1 MSARAKSHSA
11 LGGKGDNMRLFVFLT
26 VIFCAAIPLSA
37 QPQSS
42 LTGLVSDAN
51 GPVAGAEVTL
61 KAAQNGRSFV
71 AAKTDAG
78 GRYSFSGIP
87 SGDYLIS
94 AAIVADGQNG
104 FSPETPVAISRGNPL
119 TLDLQITQ
127 YAPIRAEVT
136 VNISAGDEQPFDQ
149 VSKTVSVID
158 GREMRERAD
167 ITLVDSLRSI
177 PGFRVQQLGGF
188 GRAAS
193 IRTRGLRSQDT
204 AVLIDGIRLRD
215 AAAIT
220 GDASPFLG
228 DITLTSVSRVEVLR
242 GPGSSLYGT
251 NAVGG
256 TIDFKTPLPTAG
268 PHGQVSGAGGG
279 LGMGRFRGNFS
290 DGTQDGK
297 FGFNTAI
304 SRTVFTE
311 GIDGQDNAHNTN
323 FQSRIEYNPTQRTNI
338 SGRFFVSDAFVRLNS
353 SPDTFGAEPF
363 GNSEIIKAIDGV
375 NFSPDANDPDSF
387 QWSNFFSGQVAV
399 SHIFGPTLLF
409 QGHYSGLDTSRKN
422 DDGPLGVGFQ
432 SASTSF
438 FDGEIHTANGR
449 IKWTPNT
456 ANDLTVGYE
465 YEYEKFGN
473 TGRTPDGFGNF
484 FTRASQTSS
493 TIFLQELL
501 SLADGK
507 LQLAGGFRAQFFD
520 LRTPRFSL
528 DNAPFTNLNLSN
540 PDAAITFDGA
550 ASYLFAGTGTK
561 LRVHAGNGYR
571 APSLFERF
579 GTFFSSFGE
588 PSFIALGDPNLGEE
602 KTFAFDAGIDQSAFD
617 GKAKFSAVY
626 FYTKLL
632 DTIGFGNIVS
642 DIGDTTRPFG
652 GFINTDGGIARGGE
666 FSGTIE
672 PMLST
677 RIFAS
682 FTYTNSDQRV
692 PQVTGSGVIS
702 TLGIPERQFTLV
714 ATQEFNRFWVNFDLL
729 ATSSYLAPIF
739 SNSSFNTFVFRFD
752 GNRRGDLTAGYNFR
766 MNRDRLSLRLFGTI
780 ENLFDDD
787 YFENGFRTARRT
799 GRIGLSFGF

>member
-1 MSARAKSHSA
+1 M
-11 LGGKGDNMRLFVFLT
+11 GGKGDKMKVLTFLGIVFFS
-26 VIFCAAIPLSA
+26 ISA
-37 QPQSS
+37 HYAQTQTS
-42 LTGLVSDAN
+42 LIGSVSDDN
-51 GPVAGAEVTL
+51 GPVAAATVTL
-61 KAAQNGRSFV
+61 KFGQNRRVFTTAQTS
-71 AAKTDAG
+71 AD
-78 GRYSFSGIP
+78 GRYVFSGVP
-87 SGDYLIS
+87 AGDYLVS
-94 AAIVADGQNG
+94 AGI
-104 FSPETPVAISRGNPL
+104 TRGNENGVSPDVPVTIVRGKAA
-119 TLDLQITQ
+119 TLDLQITR
-127 YAPIRAEVT
+127 YSPLREEVII
-136 VNISAGDEQPFDQ
+136 NISAGDEQPFDQ

-167 ITLVDSLRSI
+167 ISLVESLRSI

-193 IRTRGLRSQDT
+193 IKTRGLRSQDT
-204 AVLIDGIRLRD
+204 AILIDGIRLRD

-242 GPGSSLYGT
+242 GSGSSLYGT

-256 TIDFKTPLPTAG
+256 TIDFQTPMPTAG
-268 PHGQVSGAGGG
+268 PHGQISGAGGG

-290 DGTQDGK
+290 DGTKNGR

-304 SRTVFTE
+304 SRTVYTE

-323 FQSRIEYNPTQRTNI
+323 FQSRLEFNPTSQTNI

-353 SPDTFGAEPF
+353 SPDTFGATPVS
-363 GNSEIIKAIDGV
+363 NSTVINARPGV
-375 NFSPDANDPDSF
+375 NFSFDANDSDSF
-387 QWSNFFSGQVAV
+387 QWSRFFSGQAAV
-399 SHIFGPTLLF
+399 SHVFGPTLLF

-422 DDGPLGVGFQ
+422 EDGPLGVGFQ
-432 SASTSF
+432 SAFTSL

-449 IKWTPNT
+449 FKWTPNT
-456 ANDLTVGYE
+456 ANDITFGYE

-473 TGRTPDGFGNF
+473 EGRTPDGFGNF
-484 FTRASQTSS
+484 FTRARQASS
-493 TIFLQELL
+493 TIFAQEIL
-501 SLADGK
+501 SLADGR

-528 DNAPFTNLNLSN
+528 ENAPFTDLRLRD

-561 LRVHAGNGYR
+561 LRAHAGNGNR
-571 APSLFERF
+571 VPSLFERF

-588 PSFIALGDPNLGEE
+588 ASFIALGDPGLEAE
-602 KTFAFDAGIDQSAFD
+602 KTFAFDAGIDQSAFG

-632 DTIGFGNIVS
+632 DTIGFGNVVP
-642 DIGDTTRPFG
+642 DIGTTTRPFG

-666 FSGTIE
+666 FSATLE
-672 PMLST
+672 PTLST
-677 RIFAS
+677 SVFAS
-682 FTYTNSDQRV
+682 YTYTNSDQLK
-692 PQVTGSGVIS
+692 PQVSGSGIIS
-702 TLGIPERQFTLV
+702 TLGIPANQFTIV
-714 ATQEFNRFWVNFDLL
+714 ATQRFRQFWVNLDVL

-739 SNSSFNTFVFRFD
+739 SGSTFNTFVFRFE
-752 GNRRGDLTAGYNFR
+752 GNRRADLTAGYNFR

-780 ENLFDDD
+780 ENLFDDS
-787 YFENGFRTARRT
+787 YFENGFRTAGRT
-799 GRIGLSFGF
+799 GRVGLSFGF

>member
-1 MSARAKSHSA
+1 MYAAALNHSA
-11 LGGKGDNMRLFVFLT
+11 MGGKGDSMKVLVFLT
-26 VIFCAAIPLSA
+26 MFIAAASVLRA
-37 QPQSS
+37 QPQDA
-42 LTGLVSDAN
+42 LAGLVTDEN
-51 GPVAGAEVTL
+51 GPVAGATVTL
-61 KAAQNGRSFV
+61 KFAQNGRV
-71 AAKTDAG
+71 VLTVQTDAE
-78 GRYSFSGIP
+78 GRYRFAAIPGGDYLAFAGIARNGEIGFSSDTPITVSRGIP
-87 SGDYLIS
+87 S
-94 AAIVADGQNG
+94 
-104 FSPETPVAISRGNPL
+104 
-119 TLDLQITQ
+119 TLNLQINQ
-127 YAPIRAEVT
+127 FAPIRAEVT

-149 VSKTVSVID
+149 VSKSVNVIE

-167 ITLVDSLRSI
+167 ISLVDSLRSI

-188 GRAAS
+188 GRVAS
-193 IRTRGLRSQDT
+193 IRSRGLRSQDT

-256 TIDFKTPLPTAG
+256 TIDFRTPMPTAG

-290 DGTQDGK
+290 DGTRDGK

-304 SRTVFTE
+304 SRTVFTD

-323 FQSRIEYNPTQRTNI
+323 FQSRVEFNPTTRTNI

-353 SPDTFGAEPF
+353 SPDTFGEAPF
-363 GNSEIIKAIDGV
+363 SNSEVINAIEGV

-387 QWSNFFSGQVAV
+387 QWSQFFSGQAAV
-399 SHIFGPTLLF
+399 SHVFGPTLLF

-449 IKWTPNT
+449 FRWTPNM
-456 ANDLTVGYE
+456 ANDITFGYE

-473 TGRTPDGFGNF
+473 EGRTPDGFGNF
-484 FTRASQTSS
+484 FTRARQSSS
-493 TIFLQELL
+493 TLFAQEVM
-501 SLADGK
+501 SLADGR

-520 LRTPRFSL
+520 LKSPRFSL
-528 DNAPFTNLNLSN
+528 ENAPFTNLTLRN
-540 PDAAITFDGA
+540 PDSAVTFDGA
-550 ASYLFAGTGTK
+550 ASYFFAGSGTK

-571 APSLFERF
+571 VASLVERF

-588 PSFIALGDPNLGEE
+588 PSFIALGDPNLDAE
-602 KTFAFDAGIDQSAFD
+602 KTFAFDAGIDQSALG

-632 DTIGFGNIVS
+632 DTIGFGNVVS
-642 DIGDTTRPFG
+642 DIGTTTRPFG

-672 PMLST
+672 PTRST

-682 FTYTNSDQRV
+682 FTYTNSDQRQ
-692 PQVTGSGVIS
+692 PQVTGSGVIE

-714 ATQEFNRFWVNFDLL
+714 ATQEFGRFWINFDLL
-729 ATSSYLAPIF
+729 ATNSYLAPIF
-739 SNSSFNTFVFRFD
+739 SNSTFNTFVFRFD
-752 GNRRGDLTAGYNFR
+752 GNRKGDLTAGYNFQ
-766 MNRDRLSLRLFGTI
+766 MVRDRLSLRVFGTV

-787 YFENGFRTARRT
+787 YFENGFRTAGRT
-799 GRIGLSFGF
+799 GRVGLSFGF